1 MLPVKWVGDDR
12 PDEDAGDGGDNMAVH
27 RYSKEGFIL

>member
-12 PDEDAGDGGDNMAVH
+12 PDEHADDYGDNTLSTSCEFDL
-27 RYSKEGFIL
+27 R